1 MRQGDA
7 RKRLD
12 TDYHHPDF
20 AVYRRRIAAVHERA
34 RLGDLVSAPLVS
46 GFAAGKADQT
56 DAGAGGVP
64 QLRPTNILPDGEIS
78 FDGAKHI
85 PPASLDPADVLADGE
100 VLFNNT
106 NSTAWVGKSAL
117 FRFGGRPAVCSNHIT
132 RIRPNARVRGAF
144 LAEVLNMMQRAGYFG
159 RLATNFNNQAGING
173 ETLADVDVPLGAAE
187 HRPKLLA
194 ALDAA
199 RAARREKLAQA
210 DTLLA
215 DLNDFVLNT
224 LGLTLPAPDGRSVYA
239 VRLRDVR
246 LRLDPDYF
254 HPDRINAIRAVQ
266 SRYTGD
272 RATTLLGIAD
282 FVRDQRIVDPGDDY
296 LGLANVQP
304 NTGERI
310 ESNGEDGK
318 GNCFRYADG
327 DVLFARLRPYLNKVY
342 RPESDGVCSTE
353 FHVIRVRR
361 DEKGRPLL
369 IPDYLAAVMRSSL
382 VLAQTRHMMTGN
394 THPRLANEDV
404 VNLVVPVPDRKVQ
417 EKIADEV
424 AGRRKDARR
433 LRDEARTIWDDAK
446 RRFEEELLG
455 PEPSAEERTTGGSK
469 GGRKQ

>member
-1 MRQGDA
+1 VRQGDA

-20 AVYRRRIAAVHERA
+20 AAYRRRIAAVHERA
-34 RLGDLVSAPLVS
+34 RLGDLVSAPLVT
-46 GFAAGKADQT
+46 GFAAGKEDQT
-56 DAGAGGVP
+56 DAGGDAVP

-78 FDGAKHI
+78 FDDVKHI
-85 PPASLDPADVLADGE
+85 PPASVHPGDLLADGE

-117 FRFGGRPAVCSNHIT
+117 FRLGGRPAVCSNHIT
-132 RIRPNARVRGAF
+132 RIRPNARVSGAF
-144 LAEVLNMMQRAGYFG
+144 LAEVLNMMQRARYFG

-173 ETLADVDVPLGAAE
+173 ETLADVQVPLGAAE
-187 HRPKLLA
+187 KRPMLLA

-199 RAARREKLAQA
+199 RAARREKLGQA
-210 DTLLA
+210 NALLA
-215 DLNDFVLNT
+215 GLDDFVLNT

-239 VRLRDVR
+239 VRLRDAR

-254 HPDRINAIRAVQ
+254 HPERINAIRAVE

-282 FVRDQRIVDPGDDY
+282 FVRDQRIVEPGDDY

-310 ESNGEDGK
+310 DSNEEDGK

-342 RPESDGVCSTE
+342 RAESDGVCSTE
-353 FHVIRVRR
+353 FHVIRIRR
-361 DEKGRPLL
+361 DEKGQPRV

-382 VLAQTRHMMTGN
+382 VLLQTRHMMTGN
-394 THPRLANEDV
+394 THPRLANDDV
-404 VNLVVPVPDRKVQ
+404 VNLVVPIPDANLQ
-417 EKIADEV
+417 EKIAAEV
-424 AGRRKDARR
+424 VHRREKARR
-433 LRDEARTIWDDAK
+433 LRDEAHTIWDDAK
-446 RRFEEELLG
+446 SRFEKELLG
-455 PEPSAEERTTGGSK
+455 PETSTEEPKTDRAE
-469 GGRKQ
+469 GGRRQ